1 MREVESDNLD
11 GSQTA
16 DTPPPPDGGG
26 GLSGGARSGS
36 NSSRQGR
43 QPPAST
49 RNPQTPPTEQIINH
63 VTGWRN
69 IIMYDFTHHTVRNLL
84 GSRAQ
89 GEAIGLNEHHPLRTC
104 LTAETAQFFCN
115 ILFTMAEDVQALWE
129 ASGETYRLLQPAI
142 YPEDEASLT
151 AMLNGWEKM
160 ALAILKR
167 VFVTGENVKEDA
179 YNCEIR
185 RS

>member
-1 MREVESDNLD
+1 MLQNSRSKRSSARISSSPSLNSSTASASTPDGAHATDTELENARRRQRRMREVESDNLD

-26 GLSGGARSGS
+26 GLSGSARSGS

-49 RNPQTPPTEQIINH
+49 RNPQTPPSEQIINH

-69 IIMYDFTHHTVRNLL
+69 VITYDFTQRTVRDLL
-84 GSRAQ
+84 ASRAQ
-89 GEAIGLNEHHPLRTC
+89 GEAIGLNERHPLRTC
-104 LTAETAQFFCN
+104 FTAETAQFFCN

-129 ASGETYRLLQPAI
+129 ASG
-142 YPEDEASLT
+142 
-151 AMLNGWEKM
+151 
-160 ALAILKR
+160 
-167 VFVTGENVKEDA
+167 
-179 YNCEIR
+179 
-185 RS
+185 